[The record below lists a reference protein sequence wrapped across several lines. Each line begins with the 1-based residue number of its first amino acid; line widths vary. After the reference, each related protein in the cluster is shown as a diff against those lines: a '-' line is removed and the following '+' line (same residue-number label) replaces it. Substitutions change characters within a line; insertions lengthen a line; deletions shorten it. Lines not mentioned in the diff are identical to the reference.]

1 MAEADIHK
9 YYEAAR
15 TINNKTLLSTKKYI
29 PDAGDRSN
37 AGKLE
42 STYQNIYKS
51 DVRLLSSGFFS
62 GTVRKKIIHASID
75 KHES

>member
-51 DVRLLSSGFFS
+51 DLSGYCRQVFFL
-62 GTVRKKIIHASID
+62 VQYEKKLFMPV
-75 KHES
+75 